1 MKAYNNL
8 TLAQN
13 HSATVS
19 EYHRNI
25 KVISARDFITL
36 DGISYKRDTTHS
48 LGQSNNGEWFKS
60 Q

>member
-8 TLAQN
+8 TLAQS

-19 EYHRNI
+19 EYHQNI
-25 KVISARDFITL
+25 KVISGCDFITL
-36 DGISYKRDTTHS
+36 DGISYKRDTAHS
-48 LGQSNNGEWFKS
+48 LGHPNTGEWFES